1 MKRRSLLWIVCLIL
15 FCSCSFSNEYSI
27 FREDGLCGIIN
38 EDREIIVVPTYDWIT
53 INSNSIVCSKDRT
66 VEIYNPKF
74 ELLFSGTWVNLTY
87 YNDDEILIKESMS
100 ANRKLLN
107 LETGTLIDYETKQN
121 YSEENGYREN
131 LGLVWRENNG
141 RYSYSIVD
149 SEGNVILTDIEDA
162 HSCYTNGMI
171 AVIMRDGKSGFVN
184 KKGEM
189 VIDADFYIEPS
200 DEGPRKQPIIRY
212 FFSENYALV
221 KNFEQK
227 WVQYNI
233 KGDMKELP
241 KNIEPVE
248 YCYKNGLVP
257 VINTET
263 KMYGYMNPKFEII
276 IPFKFERVEGFVGKY
291 AAVKYNG
298 KDAVIDKKGR
308 IYYCSEFKNK

>member
-1 MKRRSLLWIVCLIL
+1 MKRRNLLWIVCLIL
-15 FCSCSFSNEYSI
+15 FCSCAFSNDYSI
-27 FREDGLCGIIN
+27 FRKDGLCGIIN
-38 EDREIIVVPTYDWIT
+38 DDREIIMLPTYDWIT

-74 ELLFSGTWVNLTY
+74 KLLFSGTWVNLTY

-100 ANRKLLN
+100 ANRMLLN
-107 LETGTLIDYETKQN
+107 LETGTLIDYEIKQN

-149 SEGNVILTDIEDA
+149 SEGNVILADIEDA

-200 DEGPRKQPIIRY
+200 DVGPRKYPIIRY
-212 FFSENYALV
+212 LFNENYALV
-221 KNFEQK
+221 KNNEQK

-233 KGDMKELP
+233 KGKLKELP
-241 KNIEPVE
+241 NNIEPVE
-248 YCYKNGLVP
+248 YSYKNGLVP
-257 VINTET
+257 IINTET
-263 KMYGYMNPKFEII
+263 KMCGYMNPKFKII
-276 IPFKFERVEGFVGKY
+276 IPFKFEKAEGFVGKY
-291 AAVKYNG
+291 AVVKYNG
-298 KDAVIDKKGR
+298 KDAVIDKKGN
-308 IYYCSEFKNK
+308 IFYSEDLK